1 MASTHDYVKD
11 SRNDNIKIYING
23 EYYRRSEAKISVFD
37 SGFLLGDGVWEG
49 IRLHNNKL
57 IHLETHIDRLFT
69 GAKSIAMEIHL
80 SKEEIINAIW
90 STLKEN
96 NMKSDTH
103 IRLIVSRGIKST
115 PYQHPKVTISTPTIV
130 IIPEYKKPNK
140 DVIDKG
146 IRLVSVQTR
155 RDSAV
160 QDPKI
165 NSLSKMNCISACI
178 EAESLGAEEGL
189 MFDPHGFVSTCN
201 STNFFIVVNNDIW
214 TSTGEYCL
222 NGVTRGTIINLCKE
236 NNMTVYEKNFLI
248 QDVYNADEAFV
259 TGTFADVVKDSP
271 AEDAGMQ
278 EGDVIVEF
286 NGKPIANTANLKNV
300 VSLTAP
306 ESTNRVKVIR
316 NGSPKTVKVTLQEL
330 PENPQQ
336 YAIRQ
341 RNESNEFGLELKK
354 ITDSLKEK
362 YQIEEEEALVV
373 TRIDPNGEAYGKGI
387 REGDIIKRIGTERV
401 RSLKDYNRL
410 LEKAKVK
417 GTVLVLVKKPGGSSR
432 YYTLSYQ

>member
-23 EYYRRSEAKISVFD
+23 EYYHRSEAKISVFD

-49 IRLHNNKL
+49 IRLNNNKL
-57 IHLETHIDRLFT
+57 IHLETHIDRLFV

-96 NMKSDTH
+96 NMSSDTH

-115 PYQHPKVTISTPTIV
+115 PYQHPKVTISLPTIV
-130 IIPEYKKPNK
+130 IIPEYKRPNK

-178 EAESLGAEEGL
+178 EAENLGAEEGL
-189 MFDPHGFVSTCN
+189 MLDPHGFVSTCN
-201 STNFFIVVNNDIW
+201 STNFFIVVNNEIW

-222 NGVTRGTIINLCKE
+222 NGVTRGAIISLCKE
-236 NNMTVYEKNFLI
+236 NNITVYEKNFLI
-248 QDVYNADEAFV
+248 QDVYNANEAFV
-259 TGTFADVVKDSP
+259 TGTFAGVIPVVEIDGRRMNKGYLTN
-271 AEDAGMQ
+271 ELQ
-278 EGDVIVEF
+278 
-286 NGKPIANTANLKNV
+286 NLYANDIKNL
-300 VSLTAP
+300 S
-306 ESTNRVKVIR
+306 
-316 NGSPKTVKVTLQEL
+316 
-330 PENPQQ
+330 
-336 YAIRQ
+336 
-341 RNESNEFGLELKK
+341 
-354 ITDSLKEK
+354 
-362 YQIEEEEALVV
+362 
-373 TRIDPNGEAYGKGI
+373 
-387 REGDIIKRIGTERV
+387 
-401 RSLKDYNRL
+401 
-410 LEKAKVK
+410 
-417 GTVLVLVKKPGGSSR
+417 
-432 YYTLSYQ
+432 

>member
-23 EYYRRSEAKISVFD
+23 EYYHRSEAKISVFD

-57 IHLETHIDRLFT
+57 IHLETHIDRLFV
-69 GAKSIAMEIHL
+69 GAKSISMKIHL
-80 SKEEIINAIW
+80 SKEEIINALW

-96 NMKSDTH
+96 NMISDTH

-130 IIPEYKKPNK
+130 IIPEYKRPNK

-178 EAESLGAEEGL
+178 EAENLGAEEGL
-189 MFDPHGFVSTCN
+189 MLDPHGFVSTCN
-201 STNFFIVVNNDIW
+201 STNFFIVVNDEIW

-222 NGVTRGTIINLCKE
+222 NGVTRGAIISLCKE
-236 NNMTVYEKNFLI
+236 NNIPVYEKNFLI
-248 QDVYNADEAFV
+248 QDVYNADEVFV
-259 TGTFADVVKDSP
+259 TGTFAGVIPVVEIDGRIMNKGYLTN
-271 AEDAGMQ
+271 ELQ
-278 EGDVIVEF
+278 
-286 NGKPIANTANLKNV
+286 NLYAN
-300 VSLTAP
+300 
-306 ESTNRVKVIR
+306 
-316 NGSPKTVKVTLQEL
+316 
-330 PENPQQ
+330 
-336 YAIRQ
+336 
-341 RNESNEFGLELKK
+341 
-354 ITDSLKEK
+354 
-362 YQIEEEEALVV
+362 
-373 TRIDPNGEAYGKGI
+373 
-387 REGDIIKRIGTERV
+387 DIINLT
-401 RSLKDYNRL
+401 
-410 LEKAKVK
+410 
-417 GTVLVLVKKPGGSSR
+417 
-432 YYTLSYQ
+432 